1 MSQEGSKT
9 IHLGKE
15 GLEREVSKGNGS
27 GSMGHIPRGSHSPT
41 KNPKNQSKIRPDKGK
56 PGKKPPEKKP
66 APPKR

>member
-27 GSMGHIPRGSHSPT
+27 GSMGHIPRGGHGPT
-41 KNPKNQSKIRPDKGK
+41 KNPKNQSKIKL
-56 PGKKPPEKKP
+56 
-66 APPKR
+66 